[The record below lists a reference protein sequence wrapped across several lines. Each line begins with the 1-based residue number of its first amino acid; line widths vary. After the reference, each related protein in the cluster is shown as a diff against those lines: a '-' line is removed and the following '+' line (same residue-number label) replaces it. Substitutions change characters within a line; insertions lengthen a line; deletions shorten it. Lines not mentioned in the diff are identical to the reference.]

1 MTNSGLHEE
10 RRTCSAM
17 SKQTGNRCRAFV
29 AQGFPVC
36 KWHGGRAPQ
45 VIMAT
50 EERQRARLAALVDPA
65 ITELQQLIGQADS
78 DSVRLSAIKDILDR
92 TGYKP
97 TEKIQ
102 TTGDSTIRVEYADA
116 ATPTVTPE
124 HRNGHV

>member
-1 MTNSGLHEE
+1 MVAQRVCRYHGGKAPLALANAEE
-10 RRTCSAM
+10 RLKS
-17 SKQTGNRCRAFV
+17 
-29 AQGFPVC
+29 
-36 KWHGGRAPQ
+36 
-45 VIMAT
+45 
-50 EERQRARLAALVDPA
+50 LVHPA
-65 ITELQQLIGQADS
+65 ITGLQQLIAQADS

-124 HRNGHV
+124 HRNGHA